1 MTIRTIAKL
10 IDKLNYPIIVLNIA
24 VIATA
29 FYKQGKLDAAKEIE
43 KVDN

>member
-1 MTIRTIAKL
+1 MSIKSIAKM

-29 FYKQGKLDAAKEIE
+29 FYKQGKLDGVKEYE
-43 KVDN
+43 KSKK